1 LTNCGCGNNWGPGCT
16 CSSPIIVVP
25 QTSAPVTITSPTPS
39 SISVIPGAPTVIAA
53 PNPPAPVQATQAI
66 NVIPQPGTNVYAVAG
81 VQGIQGS
88 ADKYS
93 ALIFTGGSISPNIH
107 SGIVTSDSSG
117 AQGLAYTVG
126 DTIIGV
132 SQNVYGLAFYG
143 IITNYNPENGV
154 MGISFTAVTGSGA
167 DDYWYINPSG
177 AAGLQGPAGVQGPA
191 GSGAQGV
198 QGIQG
203 VQGTTP
209 KTSYV
214 YTQGSP
220 STVWTI
226 NHNLNFYPN
235 LTIEDS
241 AGSIVEGEVAYLSL
255 NSLQVTFSG
264 GFSGTA
270 YLS

>member
-1 LTNCGCGNNWGPGCT
+1 
-16 CSSPIIVVP
+16 
-25 QTSAPVTITSPTPS
+25 
-39 SISVIPGAPTVIAA
+39 
-53 PNPPAPVQATQAI
+53 
-66 NVIPQPGTNVYAVAG
+66 
-81 VQGIQGS
+81 
-88 ADKYS
+88 
-93 ALIFTGGSISPNIH
+93 
-107 SGIVTSDSSG
+107 
-117 AQGLAYTVG
+117 
-126 DTIIGV
+126 
-132 SQNVYGLAFYG
+132 
-143 IITNYNPENGV
+143 